1 MDMEIGIVGK
11 PNVGKSTLFS
21 ALTMSDVPIANYPF
35 TTIEPNVGVG
45 YIRVE
50 CVCKEFNV
58 KDNPRNSYCIDGF
71 RFIPVKIIDTAG
83 LVPDAWRGRGLGN
96 KFLNSISR
104 ASALIHVIDLSGST
118 DEEGRQVSPGT
129 HDPLNDI
136 RFLEREIDMWLYSII
151 NRHWRDV
158 IKLVSMRKLD
168 LANVLA
174 DKLSGVKL
182 SQDMVKVALQRVS
195 SEAGDNYLKWGD
207 NELILL
213 AMQLR
218 KLSKPIILA
227 GNKIDYDISSENL
240 RKISKM
246 GYPIVPISAVSELVL
261 KKLASQGIVK
271 YLPGDNDFK
280 VIDPD
285 RLSPKQM
292 KALEKIREKIFQRYG
307 GTGVQNLLH
316 KAVFEILG
324 MIYVYPVRDPNK
336 LSDGKGNVLPDVYL
350 VPKGMKLRDFAYV
363 IHTDLG
369 DNFLYGLDVRTKMRL
384 KADYILK
391 NRDVISIV
399 SVL

>member
-58 KDNPRNSYCIDGF
+58 KDNPRNSYCIDGS

-207 NELILL
+207 DELILL

-240 RKISKM
+240 SKISKM
-246 GYPIVPISAVSELVL
+246 GYSIVPISAVSELVL
-261 KKLASQGIVK
+261 RKLASQGIVK
-271 YLPGDNDFK
+271 YLPGDDDFK

-292 KALEKIREKIFQRYG
+292 KALEKIREKIFQKYG

-391 NRDVISIV
+391 NRDVVSIV

>member
-207 NELILL
+207 DELILL

-261 KKLASQGIVK
+261 RKLASQGIVK